1 MARIMLDAGHY
12 GKYNRSPAVPTYY
25 ESDMAWKLHNKLKA
39 ELESYGIEVA
49 VTRTSQAKDLEVYSR
64 GTKARGY
71 DMFISLHSNAVGSAV
86 RNDVDRPV
94 VIRLASDNK
103 DGEVLGRKFADMM
116 HDVMGTKQAGQVT
129 TRLQGNGAEYYGV
142 LRGAKAVGCPHA
154 FIVEH
159 SFHTATAP
167 SQWLL
172 VDSNLDI
179 LAKREAEI
187 IANYFGLK
195 KAQKE
200 QKEQEDEP
208 MTAAEKKY
216 VESLEKRIKE
226 LEDDNKVYHYYKELP
241 EYARATITALHRD
254 GVFAGA
260 SAGDIKLPHE
270 TMRLLLINARAGLY
284 GEKYKNL

>member
-39 ELESYGIEVA
+39 ELEAYGIEVA
-49 VTRTSQAKDLEVYSR
+49 VTRTSQARDLEVYAR

-103 DGEVLGRKFADMM
+103 DGEALGRQFADMM
-116 HDVMGTKQAGQVT
+116 HDVMGTKQAGQVS
-129 TRLQGNGAEYYGV
+129 TRLQNNGAEYYGV

-154 FIVEH
+154 FIIEH
-159 SFHTATAP
+159 SFHTATTPAK
-167 SQWLL
+167 WLL

-195 KAQKE
+195 KV

-241 EYARATITALHRD
+241 DYARTTITALHRD